1 MSPFGAKKN
10 FGFSDSLLDAVR
22 GVVSGEKQEELEEK
36 KLDPVGREDDD
47 VDNDGDVDS
56 SDEYLKKR
64 RKAIGKAMKGK
75 KDEVDTDPKLDENL
89 DEAMRVLAT
98 KGKTKVVTKGDGV
111 AKVMVGGKEV
121 ASGDLDDGAGGW
133 FMSRKGEKGQ
143 KFFDSPKKIADFY
156 AEEAI
161 MERKDDTATL
171 VAKALKK
178 MGVKPNAKEADV
190 IKKIPDVLKKMGM
203 QQALNMMN
211 RDKDYRNDMLG
222 DVLDSLSDMKEG
234 LDKGEDVKTFNQF
247 NEGAFQDK
255 HEKHYDNHEDAIR
268 DLERKAEDSARRG
281 DKVGASNY
289 KSLIRYHEKARDSHG
304 KALDHHDA
312 GDRQKAMSHSSIA
325 MSKSKEA
332 EAKHKEMKDRGAI
345 D

>member
-1 MSPFGAKKN
+1 MSISPFGTEKN
-10 FGFSDSLLDAVR
+10 FGITDSLLDAVR
-22 GVVSGEKQEELEEK
+22 GVVRDNKEEEQLEVVVETEELEEK
-36 KLDPVGREDDD
+36 KLDPVGQEDDD
-47 VDNDGDVDS
+47 VDNDGDTDS

-75 KDEVDTDPKLDENL
+75 KDDVDTDPKLDEENI

-161 MERKDDTATL
+161 MERKDDTATM

-222 DVLDSLSDMKEG
+222 DILDSLSGMKEG
-234 LDKGEDVKTFNQF
+234 LEDNTSNPANSQHLCAKQVV
-247 NEGAFQDK
+247 
-255 HEKHYDNHEDAIR
+255 HEEWGTGNPINGMHAEPDADGQIAWYDVMFDHGI
-268 DLERKAEDSARRG
+268 ERE
-281 DKVGASNY
+281 V
-289 KSLIRYHEKARDSHG
+289 
-304 KALDHHDA
+304 
-312 GDRQKAMSHSSIA
+312 SID
-325 MSKSKEA
+325 
-332 EAKHKEMKDRGAI
+332 EMKVIKSAMHGNHKKKK
-345 D
+345 

>member
-1 MSPFGAKKN
+1 MATWGSKKN
-10 FGFSDSLLDAVR
+10 YGLPDSVLDAVR
-22 GVVSGEKQEELEEK
+22 EVVSEK
-36 KLDPVGREDDD
+36 KLDPVNKQALKKDFDDRKD
-47 VDNDGDVDS
+47 QDIDNDGDVDKT
-56 SDEYLKKR
+56 DKYLHNR
-64 RKAIGKAMKGK
+64 RKTVSKAIGKGK

-178 MGVKPNAKEADV
+178 MGVKPNAKEDEI

-222 DVLDSLSDMKEG
+222 DVID
-234 LDKGEDVKTFNQF
+234 
-247 NEGAFQDK
+247 
-255 HEKHYDNHEDAIR
+255 
-268 DLERKAEDSARRG
+268 DLRG
-281 DKVGASNY
+281 
-289 KSLIRYHEKARDSHG
+289 
-304 KALDHHDA
+304 
-312 GDRQKAMSHSSIA
+312 M
-325 MSKSKEA
+325 
-332 EAKHKEMKDRGAI
+332 
-345 D
+345 